1 MCRREDVDG
10 AGVVCGE
17 EGARQAEGEGR
28 AAGRRAADGE
38 ACDAGGVG
46 GAHALEE
53 ARVDAHRVLE
63 HDDAGHARARGG
75 EGGEDLVLLR
85 RGRHEEAT
93 GGEGFAQGAV
103 HGVEGLDAGDDPDVG
118 VLAAREAAQAGG
130 ERGLEAHVVG
140 GLLGACRDD
149 DGDVE
154 VGLARR
160 RRVARDLVEGGP

>member
-75 EGGEDLVLLR
+75 EGGDAPVVAPGEGGAHGGRLGAEVGVRLQHHLHVLGQHRPR
-85 RGRHEEAT
+85 RRAALARDHPAEEAVR
-93 GGEGFAQGAV
+93 A
-103 HGVEGLDAGDDPDVG
+103 VG
-118 VLAAREAAQAGG
+118 VAEA
-130 ERGLEAHVVG
+130 E
-140 GLLGACRDD
+140 
-149 DGDVE
+149 
-154 VGLARR
+154 
-160 RRVARDLVEGGP
+160 P